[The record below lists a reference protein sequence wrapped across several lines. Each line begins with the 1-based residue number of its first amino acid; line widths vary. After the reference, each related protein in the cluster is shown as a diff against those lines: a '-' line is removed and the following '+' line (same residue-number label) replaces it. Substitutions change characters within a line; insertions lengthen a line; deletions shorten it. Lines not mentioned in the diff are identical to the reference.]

1 MHAIIDGRALAHAL
15 ATRRDPVAGL
25 KTYEADRLPK
35 ANRVVL
41 ASRENGPDEVL
52 EIVRN
57 ECPDDAE
64 NVHDHVSEAR
74 LQSVID
80 EFKTRSGFAVETLN
94 NSPSYAP

>member
-1 MHAIIDGRALAHAL
+1 M
-15 ATRRDPVAGL
+15 
-25 KTYEADRLPK
+25 
-35 ANRVVL
+35 VL

-64 NVHDHVSEAR
+64 NIHDHVSEAR

-80 EFKTRSGFAVETLN
+80 EFKARSGFAVDTLN